1 MAARTPVIAY
11 IRFTVE
17 HYPCFCGSCRLTAIQ
32 NATKLC
38 RIRSAMSP
46 AMIRFTIQAFRAF
59 LPPTSRPRRHMRGFT
74 LSELMIVVAIA
85 AILAA
90 IAAPSLKSLVR
101 GVAVRG
107 AASELVTGIQFA
119 RSEAIRANRAV
130 TLTLDKARHWQIFL
144 DNDDNGKYEDSKG
157 DELLREETY
166 TGTVLPTTE
175 EWLLRFQPS
184 GLIEGTTFPAS
195 ICLQT
200 DDDPIVQRQV
210 RFTTRATSPII
221 LEECPK
227 I

>member
-1 MAARTPVIAY
+1 
-11 IRFTVE
+11 
-17 HYPCFCGSCRLTAIQ
+17 
-32 NATKLC
+32 
-38 RIRSAMSP
+38 
-46 AMIRFTIQAFRAF
+46 MIRFTIQAPRAF
-59 LPPTSRPRRHMRGFT
+59 LPPTSRPHWHMRGFT
-74 LSELMIVVAIA
+74 LSELIIVVAIA

-90 IAAPSLKSLVR
+90 IAVPSLKSLIR

-144 DNDDNGKYEDSKG
+144 DNDNNGKYEASKG

-184 GLIEGTTFPAS
+184 GLIEIEGTTFPAS

-210 RFTTRATSPII
+210 QFTTRAASPII